1 MLTNSKQT
9 IILLLSLL
17 FVYGML
23 AFTFANPAVF
33 WYLYA
38 FTLLVCIA
46 IAILSGTIEDQL
58 PTWKFLIFG
67 IGYGT
72 ITYGIIRF
80 GYWLAP
86 FINDRLVGSVQK
98 FLTVYGPQNIWHY
111 IFLVFIVAIGEELF
125 WRGYVQQQLKRF
137 MRPVLAVIVT
147 AILCAISIAFSGF
160 KLGIIAALVTSLI
173 WGFIY
178 EWRKSM
184 PLVIVAHVVF
194 VLLLFLVLPL
204 TS

>member
-17 FVYGML
+17 FVYCML

-72 ITYGIIRF
+72 ITYGIIRL

-111 IFLVFIVAIGEELF
+111 ILLVFIVAIGEELF

>member
-1 MLTNSKQT
+1 MTQNSKQT
-9 IILLLSLL
+9 SILLLSLL
-17 FVYGML
+17 FTFGML
-23 AFTFANPAVF
+23 AFTFANKAVF

-46 IAILSGTIEDQL
+46 ISILTSKIEDQL
-58 PTWKFLIFG
+58 PTWKFLLFG

-86 FINDRLVGSVQK
+86 YLNGSLVRSVQK
-98 FLTVYGPQNIWHY
+98 FLAVYGPQNIWHY
-111 IFLVFIVAIGEELF
+111 VFLVLIVVLGEELF
-125 WRGYVQQQLKRF
+125 WRGYVQQELKRF
-137 MRPVLAVIVT
+137 MRPSLAVLTT
-147 AILCAISIAFSGF
+147 AVLCALSIALSGF
-160 KLGIIAALVTSLI
+160 MLGVVAAFITSVI
-173 WGFIY
+173 WGFLY

-184 PLVIVAHVVF
+184 PLIIVAHVVF

-204 TS
+204 T

>member
-1 MLTNSKQT
+1 MTKNSKQT
-9 IILLLSLL
+9 SILLLSLL
-17 FVYGML
+17 FTYGML
-23 AFTFANPAVF
+23 AFTFANKAVF

-46 IAILSGTIEDQL
+46 ISILVSKIEDQL
-58 PTWKFLIFG
+58 PTWKFLLFG

-72 ITYGIIRF
+72 ITYGVIRF

-86 FINDRLVGSVQK
+86 YLDHSLVRSVQK

-111 IFLVFIVAIGEELF
+111 VFLVLIVVLGEELF
-125 WRGYVQQQLKRF
+125 WRGYVQQELKRF
-137 MRPVLAVIVT
+137 MRPSLAVLST
-147 AILCAISIAFSGF
+147 AILCAMSMASSGF
-160 KLGIIAALVTSLI
+160 MLGVIAAFITSVI
-173 WGFIY
+173 WGFLY

-184 PLVIVAHVVF
+184 PLIIVAHVVF

-204 TS
+204 T

>member
-9 IILLLSLL
+9 IIFLLSLL

-23 AFTFANPAVF
+23 AFTFANQAVF
-33 WYLYA
+33 WYLYS

-46 IAILSGTIEDQL
+46 IALMAGEIEDQL
-58 PTWKFLIFG
+58 PTWQFLLFG

-86 FINDRLVGSVQK
+86 FINDSLVQTVQN
-98 FLTVYGPQNIWHY
+98 FLRNYGPHNIWHY
-111 IFLVFIVAIGEELF
+111 ILLVFIIAIGEELF
-125 WRGYVQQQLKRF
+125 WRGYIQQQLKRF
-137 MRPVLAVIVT
+137 MRPTFAVIVT
-147 AILCAISIAFSGF
+147 AVLCAISIALCGF
-160 KLGIIAALVTSLI
+160 ILGVIAALITGLI
-173 WGFIY
+173 WGFLY

-184 PLVIVAHVVF
+184 PLIIVTHVVF

-204 TS
+204 P

>member
-9 IILLLSLL
+9 ILFLLSLL

-23 AFTFANPAVF
+23 AFTFANQPVF

-38 FTLLVCIA
+38 FILLVCIA
-46 IAILSGTIEDQL
+46 ISILAGKIEDQL
-58 PTWKFLIFG
+58 PTWQFLLFG

-72 ITYGIIRF
+72 ITYGIIRL

-86 FINDRLVGSVQK
+86 YINDSLVQSVQN
-98 FLTVYGPQNIWHY
+98 FLTNYGPQNIWHY
-111 IFLVFIVAIGEELF
+111 ILLVFIIAIGEELF

-137 MRPVLAVIVT
+137 MRPAVAVIVT
-147 AILCAISIAFSGF
+147 AILCAISIALSGF
-160 KLGIIAALVTSLI
+160 ILGMVAALIASLI
-173 WGFIY
+173 WGFLY

-204 TS
+204 S

>member
-9 IILLLSLL
+9 IIFLLSLL
-17 FVYGML
+17 FVYGLL

-46 IAILSGTIEDQL
+46 IAILAGKIEDQL
-58 PTWKFLIFG
+58 PTWKFLLFG

-86 FINDRLVGSVQK
+86 FINDQFVRSVQK

-111 IFLVFIVAIGEELF
+111 ILLVFIVAIGEELF
-125 WRGYVQQQLKRF
+125 WRGYVQQQIKRF
-137 MRPVLAVIVT
+137 MRPSFAVLGT
-147 AILCAISIAFSGF
+147 ALLCAMSFALSGF
-160 KLGIIAALVTSLI
+160 MLGILASFVASLI
-173 WGFIY
+173 WGFLY

>member
-1 MLTNSKQT
+1 MIINSKQNS
-9 IILLLSLL
+9 ILLLSLL
-17 FVYGML
+17 FTYGML

-33 WYLYA
+33 WYLYT

-46 IAILSGTIEDQL
+46 IAILVGKIEDQL
-58 PTWKFLIFG
+58 PTWQFLLFG

-72 ITYGIIRF
+72 ITYGFIRF

-86 FINDRLVGSVQK
+86 FVNDSLVRSVQK

-111 IFLVFIVAIGEELF
+111 VFLVFIVAIGEELF

-137 MRPVLAVIVT
+137 MRPAFAVLVT
-147 AILCAISIAFSGF
+147 AILCAFSIALSGF
-160 KLGIIAALVTSLI
+160 MLGMIAAFVASVI
-173 WGFIY
+173 WGFLY

-184 PLVIVAHVVF
+184 PLIIVAHVVF

-204 TS
+204 T

>member
-1 MLTNSKQT
+1 MLTNSKQNFT
-9 IILLLSLL
+9 LLLSLL

-23 AFTFANPAVF
+23 FFTFENKAVF

-38 FTLLVCIA
+38 FTLLVCTA
-46 IAILSGTIEDQL
+46 IAILAGKFEDQL
-58 PTWKFLIFG
+58 PTWQFLLFG

-72 ITYGIIRF
+72 ITYGIIRI

-86 FINDRLVGSVQK
+86 YVDENLLRSVNK
-98 FLTVYGPQNIWHY
+98 FLTTYGPQNIWHY
-111 IFLVFIVAIGEELF
+111 VLLVFIVVIGEELF

-137 MRPVLAVIVT
+137 VRPAYAVLAT
-147 AILCAISIAFSGF
+147 SILCTLSIALSGF
-160 KLGIIAALVTSLI
+160 QLGMLAAFVASLI
-173 WGFIY
+173 WGFLY

-184 PLVIVAHVVF
+184 PLIIVAHVVF

-204 TS
+204 T

>member
-1 MLTNSKQT
+1 
-9 IILLLSLL
+9 
-17 FVYGML
+17 ML

-86 FINDRLVGSVQK
+86 YINDRLVVTVKK

-111 IFLVFIVAIGEELF
+111 ILLVFIVAIGEELF

-137 MRPVLAVIVT
+137 MRPVLAVVVT
-147 AILCAISIAFSGF
+147 AILCSISIAFSGF
-160 KLGIIAALVTSLI
+160 KLGIVAALVTSLI

>member
-9 IILLLSLL
+9 ILFLLSLL

-23 AFTFANPAVF
+23 AFTFANQAVF
-33 WYLYA
+33 WYMYA

-46 IAILSGTIEDQL
+46 IAILAGSIEDQL
-58 PTWKFLIFG
+58 PTWQFLLFG

-86 FINDRLVGSVQK
+86 YINNNLVQSVQK
-98 FLTVYGPQNIWHY
+98 FLASYGPQNIWHY
-111 IFLVFIVAIGEELF
+111 VLLVFIVAIGEELF
-125 WRGYVQQQLKRF
+125 WRGYIQQQLKRF
-137 MRPVLAVIVT
+137 MGPPLAVIVT
-147 AILCAISIAFSGF
+147 AVLCAVSIALSGF
-160 KLGIIAALVTSLI
+160 MLGVIAALVTSII
-173 WGFIY
+173 WGFLY

>member
-1 MLTNSKQT
+1 MQTNSKQT

-46 IAILSGTIEDQL
+46 IAILSGSIEDQL

-86 FINDRLVGSVQK
+86 YIHDGLISTVKK

-111 IFLVFIVAIGEELF
+111 ILLVFIVAIGEELF

-137 MRPVLAVIVT
+137 MRPVLAVLVT

>member
-9 IILLLSLL
+9 IIWLLSLL

-23 AFTFANPAVF
+23 AFTFANQAVF
-33 WYLYA
+33 WHLYA

-46 IAILSGTIEDQL
+46 IAILTGKIEDQL
-58 PTWKFLIFG
+58 PTWKFLLLG

-72 ITYGIIRF
+72 ITYGIIRL

-86 FINDRLVGSVQK
+86 YINSSLVQSVQK
-98 FLTVYGPQNIWHY
+98 FLANYGPQTIWHY
-111 IFLVFIVAIGEELF
+111 ILLVFIVAIGEELF

-137 MRPVLAVIVT
+137 MRPTFAVIVT
-147 AILCAISIAFSGF
+147 AILCAIAIAISGF
-160 KLGIIAALVTSLI
+160 MLGMIAALVTGLI
-173 WGFIY
+173 WGFLY

-184 PLVIVAHVVF
+184 PLVIVSHVVF

-204 TS
+204 T

>member
-1 MLTNSKQT
+1 MITNSKQT
-9 IILLLSLL
+9 IIFLLSLL

-23 AFTFANPAVF
+23 AFTFANQAVF

-46 IAILSGTIEDQL
+46 IAIMAGKIEDQL
-58 PTWKFLIFG
+58 PTWQFLLFG

-86 FINDRLVGSVQK
+86 YINDSLVQSVQN
-98 FLTVYGPQNIWHY
+98 FLTNYGPHNIWHY
-111 IFLVFIVAIGEELF
+111 ILLVFIVAIGEELF
-125 WRGYVQQQLKRF
+125 WRGYIQQQLKRF
-137 MRPVLAVIVT
+137 MRPAYAVIVT
-147 AILCAISIAFSGF
+147 AILCAISIALSGF
-160 KLGIIAALVTSLI
+160 MLGVIAALITSLI
-173 WGFIY
+173 WGFLY

-184 PLVIVAHVVF
+184 PLVIVTHVVF

>member
-46 IAILSGTIEDQL
+46 IAILASNIEDQL
-58 PTWKFLIFG
+58 PTWKFLLFG

-86 FINDRLVGSVQK
+86 YINDSLVQSVQK
-98 FLTVYGPQNIWHY
+98 FLANYGPQNIWHF
-111 IFLVFIVAIGEELF
+111 IFLVFIIAIGEELF

-137 MRPVLAVIVT
+137 MRPTFAVIVA
-147 AILCAISIAFSGF
+147 AILCAISIAISGF
-160 KLGIIAALVTSLI
+160 ILGMIAALVTSLI
-173 WGFIY
+173 WGLLY

-204 TS
+204 T

>member
-9 IILLLSLL
+9 ILFLLSLL

-23 AFTFANPAVF
+23 AFTFANQAVF

-38 FTLLVCIA
+38 FILLVCIA
-46 IAILSGTIEDQL
+46 ISILAGKIEDQL
-58 PTWKFLIFG
+58 PTWQFLLFG

-86 FINDRLVGSVQK
+86 YINDSLVQSVQK
-98 FLTVYGPQNIWHY
+98 FLTNYGPQNIWHY
-111 IFLVFIVAIGEELF
+111 ILLVFIIAIGEELF

-137 MRPVLAVIVT
+137 MRPAVAVIVT
-147 AILCAISIAFSGF
+147 AILCAISIALSGF
-160 KLGIIAALVTSLI
+160 MLGMVAALIASLI
-173 WGFIY
+173 WGFLY

-184 PLVIVAHVVF
+184 PLVIVAM
-194 VLLLFLVLPL
+194 
-204 TS
+204 

>member
-1 MLTNSKQT
+1 MIINSKQNS
-9 IILLLSLL
+9 ILLLSLL
-17 FVYGML
+17 FTYGML
-23 AFTFANPAVF
+23 AFTFANQAVF
-33 WYLYA
+33 WYLYT

-46 IAILSGTIEDQL
+46 IAILVGKIEDQL
-58 PTWKFLIFG
+58 PTWKFLLFG

-72 ITYGIIRF
+72 ITYGFIRF

-86 FINDRLVGSVQK
+86 FVNDSLVRSVQK

-111 IFLVFIVAIGEELF
+111 VFLVFIVAIGEELF

-137 MRPVLAVIVT
+137 MRPALAVLVT
-147 AILCAISIAFSGF
+147 AILCAFSIALSGF
-160 KLGIIAALVTSLI
+160 MLGVIAAFVASVI
-173 WGFIY
+173 WGFLY

-184 PLVIVAHVVF
+184 PLIIVAHVVF

-204 TS
+204 T

>member
-9 IILLLSLL
+9 IIFLLSLL

-23 AFTFANPAVF
+23 AFTFANQAVF
-33 WYLYA
+33 WYMYA

-46 IAILSGTIEDQL
+46 IAILAGKIEDQL
-58 PTWKFLIFG
+58 PTWQFLLFG

-86 FINDRLVGSVQK
+86 HINNSLVQSVQK
-98 FLTVYGPQNIWHY
+98 FLANYGPQNIWHY
-111 IFLVFIVAIGEELF
+111 ILLVFIVAIGEELF
-125 WRGYVQQQLKRF
+125 WRGYIQQQLKRF
-137 MRPVLAVIVT
+137 MRPAFAVIVT
-147 AILCAISIAFSGF
+147 AMLCAISIAISGF
-160 KLGIIAALVTSLI
+160 MLGMIAALVTSLI
-173 WGFIY
+173 WGFLY

-184 PLVIVAHVVF
+184 PLVIVTHVVF

-204 TS
+204 T

>member
-9 IILLLSLL
+9 IIFLLSLL

-46 IAILSGTIEDQL
+46 IAILAGKIEDQL
-58 PTWKFLIFG
+58 PTWQFLLFG

-72 ITYGIIRF
+72 ITYGIIRL

-86 FINDRLVGSVQK
+86 FINDQFVRSVQK

-111 IFLVFIVAIGEELF
+111 ILLVFIVAIGEELF
-125 WRGYVQQQLKRF
+125 WRGYVQQQMKRF
-137 MRPVLAVIVT
+137 MRPHFAVLVT
-147 AILCAISIAFSGF
+147 AILCAVSFALSGF
-160 KLGIIAALVTSLI
+160 MLGMLASLIASLI
-173 WGFIY
+173 WGFLY